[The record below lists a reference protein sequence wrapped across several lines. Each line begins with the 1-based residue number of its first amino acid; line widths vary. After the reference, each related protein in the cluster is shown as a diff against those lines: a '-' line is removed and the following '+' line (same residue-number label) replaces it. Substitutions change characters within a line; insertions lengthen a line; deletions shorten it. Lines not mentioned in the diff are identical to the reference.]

1 MPGDINAGAEF
12 QALPL
17 EYMITTPL
25 VATVKAQAAAA
36 DATAA
41 YLERLIDQKSRRP
54 KVVKLAVDYKGEK
67 GGGPA
72 TATFNAP
79 LLSLVPVPHL
89 RIDALDIDFNYS
101 VSQTVGDTR
110 SFEWGVEAE
119 ANGGASWG
127 VAHVE
132 ATVKGH
138 VQSKSALESQV
149 NRSGALA
156 IKVHAS
162 ESPMPEGLARV
173 LTLLAN
179 SVGSSSEQGGD
190 GLKKVG

>member
-1 MPGDINAGAEF
+1 MPKDINAGAEF
-12 QALPL
+12 AALPL

-36 DATAA
+36 DATRA
-41 YLERLIDQKSRRP
+41 YIERLIDPQTRKPIGVNFAINYKDDQGGSKS
-54 KVVKLAVDYKGEK
+54 
-67 GGGPA
+67 
-72 TATFNAP
+72 TTFDAP
-79 LLSLVPVPHL
+79 LLAMVPVPHL

-101 VSQTVGDTR
+101 VSQTIGET
-110 SFEWGVEAE
+110 SAFEWGVDAE
-119 ANGGASWG
+119 VKGGANWG

-138 VQSKSALESQV
+138 VQSKSALDSQV

-162 ESPMPEGLARV
+162 EAPIPEGLARV
-173 LTLLAN
+173 LTMLSNTLQA
-179 SVGSSSEQGGD
+179 SAGGNQPAARA
-190 GLKKVG
+190 

>member
-101 VSQTVGDTR
+101 VSQTV
-110 SFEWGVEAE
+110 EAE

-179 SVGSSSEQGGD
+179 SVGTSSEQGGD